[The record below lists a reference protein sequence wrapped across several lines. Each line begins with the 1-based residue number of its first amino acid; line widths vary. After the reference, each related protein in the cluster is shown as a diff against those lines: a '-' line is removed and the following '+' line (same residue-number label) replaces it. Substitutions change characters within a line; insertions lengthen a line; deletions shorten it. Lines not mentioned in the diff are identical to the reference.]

1 MVQIYYNTEN
11 IEGHNRLEFIDFT
24 ENDNSVHYDIEKLPD
39 ENIFLRD
46 IKFEDGDSDLR
57 LCVTTM
63 SNKVYCHYQNVYNL
77 NLPQIKRIVI
87 GKKTT
92 PIPKDL
98 LIPEIPNYSEP
109 EDDTG
114 TDTPPQPNNNNES
127 KDDTSSWN
135 TLWVLVFFGIVI
147 IIVVYVYMTFQKKKQ
162 SFKDSTFINY

>member
-63 SNKVYCHYQNVYNL
+63 SNKVYCYYQNVYNL
-77 NLPQIKRIVI
+77 NLPQIKRSVI

-92 PIPKDL
+92 PIPKDIQNLKMIQVQIHHHNRKMTMNRKTIRVLGILYGYSYFLVL
-98 LIPEIPNYSEP
+98 L
-109 EDDTG
+109 
-114 TDTPPQPNNNNES
+114 
-127 KDDTSSWN
+127 
-135 TLWVLVFFGIVI
+135 
-147 IIVVYVYMTFQKKKQ
+147 
-162 SFKDSTFINY
+162 

>member
-63 SNKVYCHYQNVYNL
+63 SNKVYCYYQNVYNL

-92 PIPKDL
+92 PIPKDIQNL
-98 LIPEIPNYSEP
+98 
-109 EDDTG
+109 G
-114 TDTPPQPNNNNES
+114 TDTPPQPKNDNES